1 MTKNQESA
9 IQEAQ
14 CEATWKCVE
23 VKKNELINTQFAVR
37 IMAFILAAM
46 LTGCAS
52 SQPDFL
58 PQSCEITN
66 CGKE

>member
-1 MTKNQESA
+1 MAQA
-9 IQEAQ
+9 EARLAWVIIK
-14 CEATWKCVE
+14 EK
-23 VKKNELINTQFAVR
+23 ELINVQFAAR

-66 CGKE
+66 CGNVK